1 MAENFIR
8 VKQINQAE
16 LSGYIAQV
24 ASTGLTA
31 TSFVTYTGDNLVY
44 NTGDQTISGVK
55 TFATGIDIAN
65 SLNPQRLRIFNST
78 GTNSGEFGLIGWINN
93 DLVVGAQQTTSGFL
107 RDLTL
112 TGRNININAS
122 GVLNIFDNTNIVGN
136 LSVTGTEI
144 TLNGSGIVHSGQYN
158 YGIITFHQGGSFI
171 PANASPQTYYFS
183 QIPDLATSTT
193 ATDRTIRFPAA
204 GRVKRFSI
212 TFYVGG
218 TLAVGTTNT
227 TFRLNNITDSTT
239 QTIYSCGPCNNYSAT
254 STSLAGTFATPLVIL
269 PNKDYNIRLDHG
281 GGFGTGPT
289 TVRHQVNL
297 YVE

>member
-8 VKQINQAE
+8 LKQINQAE

-31 TSFVTYTGDNLVY
+31 STFVTYTGDNLVY
-44 NTGDQTISGVK
+44 TTGDQTINGK
-55 TFATGIDIAN
+55 KIFTTGIDIY
-65 SLNPQRLRIFNST
+65 SGTSPQSLRIFNST

-93 DLVVGAQQTTSGFL
+93 SLVIGPQQTNSGIL
-107 RDLTL
+107 RDMTL

-122 GVLNIFDNTNIVGN
+122 GVLNIFNPTNIFGN

-144 TLNGSGIVHSGQYN
+144 TLNGSGIVHSGQFN
-158 YGIITFHQGGSFI
+158 YGVITFHQGGSFI
-171 PANASPQTYYFS
+171 PANASPQTYFFS
-183 QIPDLATSTT
+183 QIPDLGTSTT

-204 GRVKRFSI
+204 GRVKRYSV

-218 TLAVGTTNT
+218 TLAVGTTST
-227 TFRLNNITDSTT
+227 TIRLNNITDSTT
-239 QTIYSCGPCNNYSAT
+239 QTIYSCANCNNYNAT
-254 STSLAGTFATPLVIL
+254 STSIAGTFATPLVIL
-269 PNKDYNIRLDHG
+269 PNKDYNIRLEHA
-281 GGFGTGPT
+281 GGFITGPT